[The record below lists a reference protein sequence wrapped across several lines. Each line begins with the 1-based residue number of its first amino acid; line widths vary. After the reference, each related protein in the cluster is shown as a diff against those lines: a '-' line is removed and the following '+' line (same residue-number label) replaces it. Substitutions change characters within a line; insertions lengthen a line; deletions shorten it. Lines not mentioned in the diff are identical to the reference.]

1 MSMTDSIADLLTR
14 IRNAQSARHAT
25 VDVPSSRM
33 KVAIASI
40 LKDEGFVEN
49 FTQVEDPRQ
58 SILRIHLKYG
68 PTGERAITG
77 LERVSKPG
85 RRIYRGKDEIPKVLG
100 GLGVT
105 ILSTPKGVLTGSAC
119 RKLGVGGEV
128 LCNVW

>member
-58 SILRIHLKYG
+58 AILRIHLKYG

-85 RRIYRGKDEIPKVLG
+85 RRVYRGKDEIPKVLG